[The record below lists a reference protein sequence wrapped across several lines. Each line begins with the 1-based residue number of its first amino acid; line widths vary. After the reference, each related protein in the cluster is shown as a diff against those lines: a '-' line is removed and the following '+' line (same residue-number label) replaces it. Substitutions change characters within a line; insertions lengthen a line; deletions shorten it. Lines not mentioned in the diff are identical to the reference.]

1 MAVFYPINSCLYVYS
16 DTVYQGLGRL
26 PAGGEWLQSA
36 LWEMWDWGRREEYT
50 HTKYTHT
57 HRNPC
62 TQIVG
67 LEAGYLGIAC
77 ICEADEEQQ

>member
-1 MAVFYPINSCLYVYS
+1 MC
-16 DTVYQGLGRL
+16 TVTQYIRVWADCQQVGNGFSQHFGRCGI
-26 PAGGEWLQSA
+26 GGG
-36 LWEMWDWGRREEYT
+36 GRREEYT